1 MKSIKT
7 KFVTFAIIAIS
18 IPSLS
23 LGLLSYFKNEE
34 LVKNHV
40 TRELRVLAGNVSREL
55 DLWINENYHA
65 VSVLSVSGLI
75 INELTSLPRDPLN
88 KSGNHQESRQLVLSK
103 YLSLFQEKLPTI
115 IELTIFDLN
124 GNVVASSVP
133 EFLHHASPGNGQQ
146 NILTNDIKIKLPYR
160 SDRYNTAVL
169 EIYSPVLS
177 YDEKVIGSILA
188 TLNME
193 KFMSSL
199 ADNADFALGEITLL
213 GHSGNILLS
222 SNHKINYS
230 TALDSETLKRLQA
243 HNGDALTIKG
253 LIHSKVIGLTSM
265 SKEAPVIVLVE
276 RDYAEAIANWV
287 ELRNLFISLVGLLII
302 IVGGIAFYIG
312 HSIVASLSFLIEG
325 TKRILNGDLNVQI
338 NEVKADEIGQLTS
351 SFNKMAENL
360 RSSQAEILAAHEAM
374 RKQNQQ
380 LQVLSIT
387 DSLTGLYNR
396 NKLDAILSDQ
406 LARFERN
413 HRPFSVLMMDID
425 HFKTFNDNYGH
436 VIGDE
441 ILILVSQAI
450 SKSIRAVDFAAR
462 FGGDEFVVILTETDA
477 ASAVITAERIRA
489 QAATNVNAQIKEV
502 SISITLSIGIIQCEI
517 DDETSKNILSRV
529 DSVLYKAKNSGRDR
543 IYCEHHPAE

>member
-1 MKSIKT
+1 M
-7 KFVTFAIIAIS
+7 
-18 IPSLS
+18 
-23 LGLLSYFKNEE
+23 
-34 LVKNHV
+34 
-40 TRELRVLAGNVSREL
+40 
-55 DLWINENYHA
+55 
-65 VSVLSVSGLI
+65 
-75 INELTSLPRDPLN
+75 
-88 KSGNHQESRQLVLSK
+88 
-103 YLSLFQEKLPTI
+103 LF
-115 IELTIFDLN
+115 
-124 GNVVASSVP
+124 
-133 EFLHHASPGNGQQ
+133 
-146 NILTNDIKIKLPYR
+146 R
-160 SDRYNTAVL
+160 S
-169 EIYSPVLS
+169 
-177 YDEKVIGSILA
+177 
-188 TLNME
+188 
-193 KFMSSL
+193 
-199 ADNADFALGEITLL
+199 
-213 GHSGNILLS
+213 
-222 SNHKINYS
+222 
-230 TALDSETLKRLQA
+230 
-243 HNGDALTIKG
+243 
-253 LIHSKVIGLTSM
+253 
-265 SKEAPVIVLVE
+265 
-276 RDYAEAIANWV
+276 NWV

-529 DSVLYKAKNSGRDR
+529 DSALYKAKNSGRDR